1 MRNSKVTK
9 ILIMIIMSTVLVA
22 LMIGQVK
29 ADDYQDL
36 GTAINGTASNSAS
49 NNTAGNN
56 TARNSAASTLNSSS
70 RANNTLTTNSQNSAN
85 TANSSTYNSTSLP
98 KTGIGDYN
106 TVVVLAVVFDI
117 SAAYAFKKIRDY
129 KNI

>member
-9 ILIMIIMSTVLVA
+9 TLIMIIMSIVLVA
-22 LMIGQVK
+22 LMVGQVK

-49 NNTAGNN
+49 NNTARNN
-56 TARNSAASTLNSSS
+56 TANNSAASSLNSS
-70 RANNTLTTNSQNSAN
+70 RTNNTLTTNSAN

-98 KTGIGDYN
+98 KTGIGDSIP
-106 TVVVLAVVFDI
+106 VVVLTVVFAI

-129 KNI
+129 KSI

>member
-49 NNTAGNN
+49 NNTA
-56 TARNSAASTLNSSS
+56 RNSAASTLNSSS

-98 KTGIGDYN
+98 KTGIGDSIP
-106 TVVVLAVVFDI
+106 VVVLAVVFAI

>member
-98 KTGIGDYN
+98 KSGIGDYIP
-106 TVVVLAVVFDI
+106 VVVLAVVFAI

>member
-9 ILIMIIMSTVLVA
+9 TLIMIIMSIVLVA
-22 LMIGQVK
+22 LMVGQVK
-29 ADDYQDL
+29 ANDYQDL

-49 NNTAGNN
+49 NNTARNN
-56 TARNSAASTLNSSS
+56 TANNSAASSLNSS
-70 RANNTLTTNSQNSAN
+70 RTNNTLTTNSAN

-98 KTGIGDYN
+98 KTGIGDSIPA
-106 TVVVLAVVFDI
+106 VVLAVVFAI